1 MPTKDPNKRAKDG
14 AGAYKSKLEFINGGI
29 IEDEDGNKKSIE
41 GYNKRTYDRV
51 TFNMPKGYKDKL
63 HAYMR
68 ERIEDIKTLE
78 DNSDRTPE
86 QQEELER
93 LQSMFQLSTRGEP
106 SLNTLIIKLLEQE
119 TGILSKD

>member
-1 MPTKDPNKRAKDG
+1 MPTKDPTKRAKDG
-14 AGAYKSKLEFINGGI
+14 AGAYKTKLQYING
-29 IEDEDGNKKSIE
+29 DD
-41 GYNKRTYDRV
+41 GYNKREYDRV

-63 HAYMR
+63 QAYMR
-68 ERIEDIKTLE
+68 DRIDDIKTLE

-93 LQSMFQLSTRGEP
+93 LQSMYQLSTRGEP

>member
-1 MPTKDPNKRAKDG
+1 MPTKDPTKRAKDG
-14 AGAYKSKLEFINGGI
+14 AGAYKTKLQYING
-29 IEDEDGNKKSIE
+29 DD
-41 GYNKRTYDRV
+41 GYNKRAYDRV

-63 HAYMR
+63 QAYMR
-68 ERIEDIKTLE
+68 DRIDDIKTLE

-86 QQEELER
+86 QQQELEK
-93 LQSMFQLSTRGEP
+93 LQSMYQLSTRGEP

>member
-68 ERIEDIKTLE
+68 DRIEDIKTLE

-93 LQSMFQLSTRGEP
+93 LQSMYQLSTRGEP

>member
-14 AGAYKSKLEFINGGI
+14 AGAYKSKLEFINGK
-29 IEDEDGNKKSIE
+29 D
-41 GYNKRTYDRV
+41 GYNKKTYDRV

-68 ERIEDIKTLE
+68 DRIDHIKTLE

-86 QQEELER
+86 QQQELER
-93 LQSMFQLSTRGEP
+93 LQSMYQLSTRGEP

>member
-1 MPTKDPNKRAKDG
+1 MPTKDPTKRAKDG
-14 AGAYKSKLEFINGGI
+14 AGAYKTKLEFING
-29 IEDEDGNKKSIE
+29 ED

-68 ERIEDIKTLE
+68 DRIKDIEVLEDIE
-78 DNSDRTPE
+78 HRTPE
-86 QQEELER
+86 QQQELER
-93 LQSMFQLSTRGEP
+93 LQSRYQLSTRGEP

>member
-1 MPTKDPNKRAKDG
+1 MPTKDPTKRAKDG
-14 AGAYKSKLEFINGGI
+14 AGAYKSKLEFING
-29 IEDEDGNKKSIE
+29 DE

-51 TFNMPKGYKDKL
+51 TFNMPKGYKDKI

-68 ERIEDIKTLE
+68 DRIEDIKTLE

-93 LQSMFQLSTRGEP
+93 LQSMYQLSTRGEP
-106 SLNTLIIKLLEQE
+106 SINTLIIKLLEQE

>member
-1 MPTKDPNKRAKDG
+1 MPTKDPTKRATDG

-68 ERIEDIKTLE
+68 DRIDDIKTLE

-86 QQEELER
+86 QQQELER
-93 LQSMFQLSTRGEP
+93 LQSMYQLSTRGEP

>member
-68 ERIEDIKTLE
+68 DRIEIG
-78 DNSDRTPE
+78 RAHV
-86 QQEELER
+86 
-93 LQSMFQLSTRGEP
+93 
-106 SLNTLIIKLLEQE
+106 
-119 TGILSKD
+119 